1 MASEQ
6 MRTITEL
13 IRSQP
18 VLTGAPVEQ
27 LRANM
32 EAMAMTVPPPADVTY
47 EPVDAG
53 GVPAEWV
60 TAPDA
65 RTDAAILYLHGGG
78 YAIGSIATHRILAAN
93 ISRAAGVRLLLID
106 YRLAPEHPYP
116 AAVDDATAAYRW
128 LLAQGLEPGNLA
140 ISGDSAGGGLT
151 VATLLA
157 LRDAGDPLPAC
168 AVPMSPWVD
177 MDQSAESYSTRG
189 DLDPMV
195 SAVGLKQ
202 MAEWYL
208 AGRDHTTPLASPLH
222 ADLRGLPPLLVQVGD
237 HEVLLDDSVRLVER
251 ANAAGVD
258 ATCEIGDECFHVY
271 QAFPVP
277 EADEAITRLA
287 AFVRRHIGS

>member
-6 MRTITEL
+6 MRTIKEL

-32 EAMAMTVPPPADVTY
+32 DAMATVVPPPADVAY

-60 TAPDA
+60 AAPDA
-65 RTDAAILYLHGGG
+65 RTDAALLYLHGGG
-78 YAIGSIATHRILAAN
+78 YAIGSIATHRMIAAN
-93 ISRAAGVRLLLID
+93 ISRAAGVRVLLID
-106 YRLAPEHPYP
+106 YRLAPEHPHP
-116 AAVDDATAAYRW
+116 AAVEDAAAAYRW
-128 LLAQGLEPGNLA
+128 LLTQGLEPGNLA

-157 LRDAGDPLPAC
+157 LRDEGEPLPAC
-168 AVPMSPWVD
+168 AVPLSPWVD
-177 MDQSAESYSTRG
+177 MEQSAESYSTRC
-189 DLDPMV
+189 DLDPMC
-195 SAVGLKQ
+195 SAAGLKE

-208 AGRDHTTPLASPLH
+208 AGQDQRTPLASPVH
-222 ADLRGLPPLLVQVGD
+222 ADLSGLPPLLVQVGD

-251 ANAAGVD
+251 AKAAGVD
-258 ATCEIGDECFHVY
+258 ATLEVEDEGIHVF

-277 EADEAITRLA
+277 EAEEAIARLA